1 MAIRCKL
8 IDFNVSEKDQF
19 IIQMFGINEKRET
32 FSITIND
39 FNPFIY
45 IKIGSG
51 WKKSHCDEFIEHLK
65 SLPELAFQSKNIVSY
80 EMVQK

>member
-8 IDFNVSEKDQF
+8 IDFNVIEKDQF

-39 FNPFIY
+39 FNTFIY
-45 IKIGSG
+45 IKIG
-51 WKKSHCDEFIEHLK
+51 
-65 SLPELAFQSKNIVSY
+65 
-80 EMVQK
+80 